1 MIVWFTSKT
10 ELIQEEEK
18 RSKQNI
24 QWERIKTYQI
34 MKWSRGDHKTIMVG
48 FGLSTRDLYD
58 N

>member
-24 QWERIKTYQI
+24 
-34 MKWSRGDHKTIMVG
+34 KWGDHKTVMAG
-48 FGLSTRDLYD
+48 FGKKFKHTGSL
-58 N
+58 